1 MTEPTPHGRHS
12 LRPSR
17 SHRRRGCSPPGP
29 RIAVVLALALSV
41 SAAVSLADVRPADSR
56 PAVDIGSGTSAR
68 VLANYRL
75 ATDRATRDKPRKPP
89 RKSPS
94 PSPSSTTPTPAPSA
108 GTLAPPPTTTP
119 ATGVTPTASVSVTST
134 GGTVG
139 TPSPTGG
146 SSAGTGPPGTGQWAL
161 VFADDFA
168 GTSLDV
174 GRWRP
179 NWLAGSDSAITPPI
193 NTSEKSC
200 YDPAQVSV
208 AAGVLRLAAVARSC
222 RANNGLTYSY
232 ASGLVQSD
240 VGFHFTYGYMEAR
253 MFLSGGGAGSA
264 GIPANWP
271 AFWSN
276 GQDWPTTGEIDV
288 MEVLGEDTCW
298 HFHYSG
304 GAPGGCP
311 WYNGRAGWHTFG
323 ADWQRD
329 RITFYYDGVQVGQ
342 ITTAVTGAAQYLI
355 LNLALSGSEVI
366 VPSTV
371 LVDYVKVW
379 QRTG

>member
-1 MTEPTPHGRHS
+1 MS
-12 LRPSR
+12 
-17 SHRRRGCSPPGP
+17 
-29 RIAVVLALALSV
+29 
-41 SAAVSLADVRPADSR
+41 
-56 PAVDIGSGTSAR
+56 GSETGLGA
-68 VLANYRL
+68 LANYRL
-75 ATDRATRDKPRKPP
+75 AADRATRDKPHKRPG
-89 RKSPS
+89 KSPS
-94 PSPSSTTPTPAPSA
+94 PSPSSTAPSPAPSA
-108 GTLAPPPTTTP
+108 GTLAPSPTAAPRTAAP
-119 ATGVTPTASVSVTST
+119 SAGVTPTVSPSITST

-139 TPSPTGG
+139 TPSPT
-146 SSAGTGPPGTGQWAL
+146 SSPAVAGGPPPAPGPWGL
-161 VFADDFA
+161 VFADDFT
-168 GTSLDV
+168 GTSLDLT
-174 GRWRP
+174 RWRP
-179 NWLAGSDSAITPPI
+179 NWLAGSASAVTAPV

-253 MFLSGGGAGSA
+253 MFLPGGGSGHAGT
-264 GIPANWP
+264 PANWP

-288 MEVLGEDTCW
+288 MEVLGDDTCW

-311 WYNGRAGWHTFG
+311 WYDGRAGWHTFG
-323 ADWQRD
+323 ADWQQD

-342 ITTAVTGAAQYLI
+342 ITSGVTGAAHYLI